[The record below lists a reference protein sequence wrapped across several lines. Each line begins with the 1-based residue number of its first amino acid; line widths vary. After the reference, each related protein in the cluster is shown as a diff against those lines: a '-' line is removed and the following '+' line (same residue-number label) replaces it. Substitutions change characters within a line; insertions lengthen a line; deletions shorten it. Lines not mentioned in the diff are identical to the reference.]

1 MEYGRGKDDARA
13 TGGSSTGE
21 RRGQGGGSE
30 ERKQWSG
37 REVARKKKRGSLPRA
52 FHPQYI

>member
-13 TGGSSTGE
+13 KGGSSTGE
-21 RRGQGGGSE
+21 RCGQGGGSE